1 MEELREALRLRPD
14 YPEAHYNLGL
24 LLSGL
29 KRYDEAEKEYREAL
43 RLRPDYPAAHN
54 NLGNLLSDLKRYEDA
69 EREYREALRL
79 RPDYPAAHNNL
90 GNLLK
95 ELKRYDEAEK
105 EYREAL
111 RLRPDFMLAYNNL
124 FVLLI
129 ERKSYEKAREEY
141 VESLKAVRPYPL
153 FQQAWKGFFLFIRAL
168 PQITLFV
175 VGIGLIIYAL
185 IYLYNTAVFLA
196 TIAMGIFCIALCTRL
211 YDLATIRLFERGPEA
226 TFSKSEPS
234 KGTSKEE

>member
-1 MEELREALRLRPD
+1 MTCNNPESHFNRATDLFGQGRLNDAMEELREALRLRPD

-24 LLSGL
+24 LLSG
-29 KRYDEAEKEYREAL
+29 
-43 RLRPDYPAAHN
+43 
-54 NLGNLLSDLKRYEDA
+54 
-69 EREYREALRL
+69 
-79 RPDYPAAHNNL
+79 
-90 GNLLK
+90 
-95 ELKRYDEAEK
+95 LKRYDEAEK